1 MVSHKNNNIAKRD
14 LNLLQLEEEIKK
26 KKEFLLKKRKE
37 LEKKEVLNQYL
48 AIVKKEYDNYYEE
61 ELEKK
66 KKELNAMSI
75 LNDYIIYLENQNN
88 LVNNQLIIAK
98 YDKKHISKSRSYYKR
113 RREKKGR
120 GNSINKRKKRKNFT
134 MKTRY

>member
-1 MVSHKNNNIAKRD
+1 MVSHKNNNVAKRY
-14 LNLLQLEEEIKK
+14 LKLLQLEEEIKK
-26 KKEFLLKKRKE
+26 KKDFLLKKRKE

-75 LNDYIIYLENQNN
+75 LNDYMIYLENQNN
-88 LVNNQLIIAK
+88 LVNNQLIVAK
-98 YDKKHISKSRSYYKR
+98 YDKKHISK
-113 RREKKGR
+113 E
-120 GNSINKRKKRKNFT
+120 INKIKKELENLIET
-134 MKTRY
+134 NT

>member
-1 MVSHKNNNIAKRD
+1 MVSHKNNNVAKRD

-75 LNDYIIYLENQNN
+75 LNDYMIYLENQNN
-88 LVNNQLIIAK
+88 LVNNQLIVAK
-98 YDKKHISKSRSYYKR
+98 YDKKHISK
-113 RREKKGR
+113 E
-120 GNSINKRKKRKNFT
+120 INKIKKELENLIET
-134 MKTRY
+134 NS

>member
-1 MVSHKNNNIAKRD
+1 MVSHKNNNVAKRD
-14 LNLLQLEEEIKK
+14 LKLLQLEEEIKK
-26 KKEFLLKKRKE
+26 KKDFLLKKRKE

-75 LNDYIIYLENQNN
+75 LNDYMIYLENQNN
-88 LVNNQLIIAK
+88 LVNNQLIVAK
-98 YDKKHISKSRSYYKR
+98 YDKKHISK
-113 RREKKGR
+113 E
-120 GNSINKRKKRKNFT
+120 INKIKKELENLIET
-134 MKTRY
+134 NS